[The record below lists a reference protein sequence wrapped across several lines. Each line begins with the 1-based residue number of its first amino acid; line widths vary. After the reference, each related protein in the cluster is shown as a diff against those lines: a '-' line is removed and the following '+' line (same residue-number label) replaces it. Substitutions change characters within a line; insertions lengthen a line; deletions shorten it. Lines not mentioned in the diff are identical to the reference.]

1 MSSYKIDF
9 FEISKQI
16 EIYNTLFKEI
26 NMNYVDETNPAELME
41 AGVKKMLSELDP
53 YTVYTTEQDVENAR
67 MRQSGDF
74 VGIGS
79 DLQFIEDKLI
89 VFETYKEMSSDK
101 AGLKPGDEIT
111 KINGIDVLELGPGPD
126 LLLGGE
132 KNSVVN
138 VSYLRNGKEKTIAVT
153 RESGKAKAVAIYE
166 VLNNEIGY
174 IALSQFSKGSSKEV
188 ENALKF
194 LLIDDIK
201 GLILDLRNN
210 PGGIL
215 QEAVSI
221 VNLFVPKGQL
231 VVSTRSNNKKYN
243 SRFVTRNQPLSLNI
257 PLVVLVNGQSASASE
272 IVAGALQDIDR
283 AVVVGQRSFGK
294 GLVQQPKP
302 LPYGAQVKITISKYY
317 TPSGRCIQALD
328 YSTKT
333 RNGVVK
339 KFEPRKD
346 LFQTRNGRF
355 VYGGGG
361 ISPDVKIG
369 VSSEFDI
376 VKVLKKNR
384 LFFKFA
390 LDYITKTRP
399 KKIEG
404 FVIRESAFNQFK
416 KYCLAKN
423 LSLGTLTE
431 SYLEKALNASKE
443 EKLGDILDA
452 ASVFS
457 KAIEKEKEKA
467 FDLSKNK
474 ITEALSE
481 EIVRICFYR
490 EGLFKYNLS
499 YNETIKK
506 GKNILINLDEYYE
519 ILK

>member
-41 AGVKKMLSELDP
+41 AGVKKMLSDLDP

-79 DLQFIEDKLI
+79 DLQFIENKLTI
-89 VFETYKEMSSDK
+89 FETYKGMSSDR

-111 KINGIDVLELGPGPD
+111 KINGIDILELGPGSD

-132 KNSVVN
+132 KNSVVT
-138 VSYLRNGKEKTIAVT
+138 VSYLRNGKEKTASVT
-153 RESGKAKAVAIYE
+153 RENRKAKAVAVYE
-166 VLNNEIGY
+166 ILDNEIGY
-174 IALSQFSKGSSKEV
+174 IALSQFSRGSSEEV
-188 ENALKF
+188 KNALKF
-194 LLIDDIK
+194 MLIDDVK

-215 QEAVSI
+215 QEAVGI

-243 SRFVTRNQPLSLNI
+243 NRFVTRDQPLSLDI

-272 IVAGALQDIDR
+272 IVAGALQDLDR

-328 YSTKT
+328 YNTKT

-346 LFQTRNGRF
+346 LFQTRNGRS

-361 ISPDVKIG
+361 ISPDVKVG
-369 VSSEFDI
+369 VSSDFDM

-390 LDYITKTRP
+390 LGYISKTPP
-399 KKIEG
+399 KKTEG
-404 FVIRESAFNQFK
+404 FGIRESVFNQFK
-416 KYCLAKN
+416 KYCLAEN

-431 SYLEKALNASKE
+431 SYLEKALSASKE
-443 EKLGDILDA
+443 EKLDDLLDA

-467 FDLSKNK
+467 IDLSKNQ
-474 ITEALSE
+474 ITEVLSE

-490 EGLFKYNLS
+490 EGLFKYSLS
-499 YNETIKK
+499 YNESIKK
-506 GKNILINLDEYYE
+506 GKNILINLDEYYD

>member
-41 AGVKKMLSELDP
+41 AGVKKMLSDLDP

-67 MRQSGDF
+67 MGQSGDF

-79 DLQFIEDKLI
+79 DLQFIEDKLTI
-89 VFETYKEMSSDK
+89 FETYKGMSSDK

-111 KINGIDVLELGPGPD
+111 KINGIDVLELGPGSD

-138 VSYLRNGKEKTIAVT
+138 VSYLRNGKEKTIPVT
-153 RESGKAKAVAIYE
+153 RESRKAKAVAVYE
-166 VLNNEIGY
+166 TLSNEIGY

-194 LLIDDIK
+194 LLIDDVK

-243 SRFVTRNQPLSLNI
+243 SRFVTRDQPLSLNI

-272 IVAGALQDIDR
+272 IVAGALQDLDR

-328 YSTKT
+328 YNTKK
-333 RNGVVK
+333 RNRVVK

-346 LFQTRNGRF
+346 LFQTRNGRS

-361 ISPDVKIG
+361 ISPDVKVG
-369 VSSEFDI
+369 VSSDFDI
-376 VKVLKKNR
+376 VKILKKNR

-390 LDYITKTRP
+390 LDYITKTPP

-416 KYCLAKN
+416 KYCLAEN

-443 EKLGDILDA
+443 EKLEDILDA

-467 FDLSKNK
+467 IDLSKNK